1 MIDFKVNGK
10 TISSNS
16 DPQRPLLWVLREDL
30 ELTGTKFGCGIGQ
43 CGACTVLLDGEPIRS
58 CVTPV
63 AVVSGRS
70 VTSVEGL
77 VVDSEVIAA
86 WRELSVPQCG
96 YCQSGQL
103 MAATA
108 LLRGNPDPDD
118 RAIDAA
124 MDGQLCR
131 CGTYPRIRAAIKRA
145 VVLSHHKSTEG
156 E

>member
-1 MIDFKVNGK
+1 MIDFKINGK
-10 TISSNS
+10 TISTNS

-30 ELTGTKFGCGIGQ
+30 ELTGTKYGCGLGQ
-43 CGACTVLLDGEPIRS
+43 CGACTVLLDGEPIRA

-77 VVDSEVIAA
+77 VVDSEVVAA

-131 CGTYPRIRAAIKRA
+131 CGTYLRIRAAIKRA
-145 VVLSHHKSTEG
+145 VVLAHHKSTEG